1 MVRSIKKINS
11 STVQG
16 LSLIKEIEILHL
28 MFHAYIQFDQLKLL
42 DGLALVNQTVALIT
56 FYKGQQSQAI

>member
-1 MVRSIKKINS
+1 
-11 STVQG
+11 
-16 LSLIKEIEILHL
+16 

-42 DGLALVNQTVALIT
+42 DGLALVDQTVALIT